1 MHGRRGAAVGA
12 VVAAA
17 CAAVLLLL
25 AGCTSATPLRGNAH
39 PQRLPL
45 GLPTAVVQG
54 CERSVGIGDSAVAPT
69 FWRDSQGV
77 HLRIGHGDRHGTGI
91 GSGGGLSNTESALL
105 SCLTVATGPL
115 PNYPSDSAGLILLW
129 KYSTTVLWPCI
140 AQQDVDA
147 GRPPSRADVVSG
159 DPVLIDP
166 YVRLQYQVSAPRL
179 AQLRADCPALPS
191 YLAAASG

>member
-1 MHGRRGAAVGA
+1 MRVRGRATAIAGAAGAGA
-12 VVAAA
+12 VL
-17 CAAVLLLL
+17 LLLL
-25 AGCTSATPLRGNAH
+25 AGCGSSTHLRGDAH

-45 GLPTAVVQG
+45 GLPADVVQG
-54 CERSVGIGDSAVAPT
+54 CERSVGIGDAAVAPT

-91 GSGGGLSNTESALL
+91 GSGGGLSNTESALI

-115 PNYPSDSAGLILLW
+115 PTYPSDSAGLILLW

-147 GRPPSRADVVSG
+147 GRPPTRAEVMSG

-166 YVRLQYQVSAPRL
+166 YVRLQYEVSAPRL

-191 YLAAASG
+191 YLSAASG